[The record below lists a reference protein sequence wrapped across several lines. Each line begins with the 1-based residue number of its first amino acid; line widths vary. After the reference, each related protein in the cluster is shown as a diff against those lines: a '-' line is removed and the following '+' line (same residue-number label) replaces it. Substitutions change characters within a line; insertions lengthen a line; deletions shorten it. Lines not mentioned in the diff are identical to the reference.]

1 MDGRR
6 IWGADDTRR
15 RRSGPAF
22 LQQRWLREKAPA
34 TIARDWGFFLPGL
47 EAGYRLGFGLLGLAA
62 LRGNGNVG
70 HRSRVGS
77 AVPVVLLSWNHH
89 DIALGNR

>member
-1 MDGRR
+1 MDRR
-6 IWGADDTRR
+6 HLRGADDTRR
-15 RRSGPAF
+15 QWSDPAF
-22 LQQRWLREKAPA
+22 LQQRWVRKKAPV
-34 TIARDWGFFLPGL
+34 TIARDWDFFLPGL

-62 LRGNGNVG
+62 LCGNGNVG

-89 DIALGNR
+89 DVALGNR

>member
-1 MDGRR
+1 MD
-6 IWGADDTRR
+6 AV
-15 RRSGPAF
+15 SGERMIPGGEGLARHSF
-22 LQQRWLREKAPA
+22 SNGGCEKAPV
-34 TIARDWGFFLPGL
+34 TIARDRDFFLPGL